1 MQLNKTKKTKKML
14 EYTEDGWRYPV
25 DHTRHH
31 RENGWDY
38 KGRAIYHFTLAVEQR
53 YPLFGV
59 LQGDSAETARVQ
71 LNSFGH
77 KIYQTLR
84 NLPKFYAGK
93 GFAFRILALKV
104 MPDHLHVVVH
114 VLEPL
119 PKSIGAVVRGFKSAC
134 SMIYKRDYFVSGGE
148 NAGFDGGENAAEV
161 HKQGERTEGDR
172 EPGGTKCG
180 EENGAGFGGGENAA
194 EVHKQGGTR
203 TELQNEVTDEVFVD
217 FNPIFA
223 NRGSIWQQDPAYY
236 HERILHHKGQ
246 LNNMIQYVK
255 DNPRRLWLRKQ
266 HPDLFRLHRQ
276 TEVEGLFFTSLGN
289 HFLLDWPDRQ
299 LIEVS
304 RSATDNQVRQRLQL
318 ALSAAQ
324 NGTIT
329 YTAAISKGE
338 QFIARTLHE
347 QGFPLVVLL
356 YDGFPEEGSP
366 KERYYKPGGAY
377 FEACSKGQL
386 LLLEPTEQAFC
397 SPVIRSATEETL
409 HRKAESKHYAFTS
422 IPATSQRYRFVALN
436 EIGRRLATR
445 K

>member
-1 MQLNKTKKTKKML
+1 MKKQSVAYALALLLGATSVFGGAVLPSFEQDAAVVQAASPSVAQTNNPLRSASETTVTTVDDLNTAL
-14 EYTEDGWRYPV
+14 
-25 DHTRHH
+25 
-31 RENGWDY
+31 ENGGEIKID
-38 KGRAIYHFTLAVEQR
+38 ADIDSNTTFTVKE
-53 YPLFGV
+53 
-59 LQGDSAETARVQ
+59 DSI
-71 LNSFGH
+71 LNLNGH
-77 KIYQTLR
+77 KISSYFLNVAEGKKLEITGTGDYEGIIEVGE
-84 NLPKFYAGK
+84 YAGNP
-93 GFAFRILALKV
+93 GTLILSDGNVQRIDVFSGSTFV
-104 MPDHLHVVVH
+104 M
-114 VLEPL
+114 
-119 PKSIGAVVRGFKSAC
+119 
-134 SMIYKRDYFVSGGE
+134 
-148 NAGFDGGENAAEV
+148 DGGIVN
-161 HKQGERTEGDR
+161 T
-172 EPGGTKCG
+172 
-180 EENGAGFGGGENAA
+180 N
-194 EVHKQGGTR
+194 
-203 TELQNEVTDEVFVD
+203 
-217 FNPIFA
+217 
-223 NRGSIWQQDPAYY
+223 
-236 HERILHHKGQ
+236 
-246 LNNMIQYVK
+246 
-255 DNPRRLWLRKQ
+255 
-266 HPDLFRLHRQ
+266 
-276 TEVEGLFFTSLGN
+276 
-289 HFLLDWPDRQ
+289 
-299 LIEVS
+299 
-304 RSATDNQVRQRLQL
+304 RQRKDAYE